1 MGKKETSEAIIKFF
15 VESYTAPTK
24 EKREYASWCAFG
36 ACAGLYP
43 EEVRHFQREAVSR
56 LHYKHWRRVKQ
67 EATA

>member
-1 MGKKETSEAIIKFF
+1 MSKKETSEAIIKFF

-24 EKREYASWCAFG
+24 EKREYANWCAFG

-43 EEVRHFQREAVSR
+43 EEVRYFQQEAVSR
-56 LHYKHWRRVKQ
+56 LHHKHWRRVKQ